1 MKKRVFNR
9 EIFGWIA
16 YDWANSAF
24 YTTVITVLVGP
35 YLQALAIADVG
46 ENGIVLDLGRFGA
59 LTPKSLFTL
68 SLVVSNVSQA
78 IFLPILGS
86 LADYT
91 HLKKKLLVLFS
102 YLGVFSGGLLFFITG
117 ENYLWGFV
125 LLVFSNMSFV
135 GANVLY
141 NAFLN
146 DVAEPDMRDKVSSW
160 GYAAGYLGGVVMLA
174 SNLLLISFHEAV
186 GISKGEAVR
195 ISMLAA
201 AIWWG
206 VFGLIT
212 FVTVNE
218 KKSAERIP
226 ENHNLVTIGFSELW
240 KTLKELKGLRY
251 TLLFLLGYLLYND
264 GIQTVISNSSVY
276 LANEL
281 FISKGK
287 EVDEGFL
294 LAVFLV
300 AQFCAFAG
308 AMIFERVARVVG
320 PKQTILFCLLI
331 WIGLVVYAYGFLKDQ
346 YQAWFLGAG
355 IGLVLGST
363 QALSRSL
370 FSRMIPKGREAAFFS
385 IYELSERGTSWL
397 GNLVFGF
404 VVIYTG
410 SFRQAILALIFFFV
424 SGSIILILTD
434 VQRAMRDAALS
445 NNLTLTD
452 VQRAM
457 RDATLG
463 NNLK

>member
-1 MKKRVFNR
+1 MRKKVFNR

-35 YLQALAIADVG
+35 YLQALAVADVG
-46 ENGIVLDLGRFGA
+46 ENGIVLDLGPLGV

-68 SLVVSNVSQA
+68 SLVIANVSQA
-78 IFLPILGS
+78 FFLPILGA

-91 HLKKKLLVLFS
+91 HLKKKLLMLFS
-102 YLGVFSGGLLFFITG
+102 YSGVLHGGLLFFVAG
-117 ENYLWGFV
+117 DNYLFGYF
-125 LLVFSNMSFV
+125 LLIFSNMSFV
-135 GANVLY
+135 AANVLY

-146 DVAEPDMRDKVSSW
+146 DVAEPDNRDKVSSW
-160 GYAAGYLGGVVMLA
+160 GYAAGYLGGATMLVA
-174 SNLLLISFHEAV
+174 NLVLIGFHETF
-186 GISKGEAVR
+186 GLGKGEAVR
-195 ISMLAA
+195 FSMLLA

-206 VFGLIT
+206 VFGLVT
-212 FVTVNE
+212 FLTLNERAPAAPLPRNRSFLTV
-218 KKSAERIP
+218 
-226 ENHNLVTIGFSELW
+226 GFSEVW

-251 TLLFLLGYLLYND
+251 TLLFLIGYLLYND
-264 GIQTVISNSSVY
+264 GIQTVIANSSVY

-281 FISKGK
+281 FLTKGK
-287 EVDEGFL
+287 ETDEGFL

-300 AQFCAFAG
+300 AQFSAFVG
-308 AMIFERVARVVG
+308 AVVFERISRFVG
-320 PKQTILFCLLI
+320 AKTTILMCLSVWVGI
-331 WIGLVVYAYGFLKDQ
+331 VVYAYGFLHDQ

-385 IYELSERGTSWL
+385 IYELSERGTSWI
-397 GNLVFGF
+397 GNLVFGII
-404 VVIYTG
+404 VLYTG

-424 SGSIILILTD
+424 SGSIILIFTD

-445 NNLTLTD
+445 SD
-452 VQRAM
+452 GEMEEA
-457 RDATLG
+457 
-463 NNLK
+463 

>member
-1 MKKRVFNR
+1 VFNR

-24 YTTVITVLVGP
+24 YTTVITVLIGP

-46 ENGIVLDLGRFGA
+46 EDGVVADLGWLGV
-59 LTPKSLFTL
+59 LTPKSLFTM
-68 SLVVSNVSQA
+68 SLVISNVSQA
-78 IFLPILGS
+78 LFLPILGS

-91 HLKKKLLVLFS
+91 HLKKKLLVFFS
-102 YLGVFSGGLLFFITG
+102 YSGVFFGGLLFFITG
-117 ENYLWGFV
+117 DDYLWGFA
-125 LLVFSNMSFV
+125 LLILSNMSFV
-135 GANVLY
+135 AANVLY

-146 DVAEPDMRDKVSSW
+146 DVAEPDKRDKVSSW

-174 SNLLLISFHEAV
+174 GNLAVISMHESL
-186 GISKGEAVR
+186 GLSKGEAVR
-195 ISMLAA
+195 YSMLAA
-201 AIWWG
+201 SLWWG
-206 VFGLIT
+206 LFGLIT
-212 FVTVNE
+212 FFTIQERKPAVAIPGNKNLLTV
-218 KKSAERIP
+218 
-226 ENHNLVTIGFSELW
+226 GFSELW
-240 KTLKELKGLRY
+240 ATLKELKSLKY
-251 TLLFLLGYLLYND
+251 TLFFLLGYLLYND

-281 FISKGK
+281 FVSKGL
-287 EVDEGFL
+287 ETDEGFL
-294 LAVFLV
+294 LLIFLL

-308 AMIFERVARVVG
+308 AMVFERVARVFG
-320 PKQTILFCLLI
+320 PKNTILFCLMI
-331 WIGLVVYAYGFLKDQ
+331 WIGIVVYAYAYMESQ

-385 IYELSERGTSWL
+385 IYELSERGTSWI
-397 GNLVFGF
+397 GNLVFGI

-424 SGSIILILTD
+424 SGSIILIFTD

-445 NNLTLTD
+445 NH
-452 VQRAM
+452 
-457 RDATLG
+457 
-463 NNLK
+463 